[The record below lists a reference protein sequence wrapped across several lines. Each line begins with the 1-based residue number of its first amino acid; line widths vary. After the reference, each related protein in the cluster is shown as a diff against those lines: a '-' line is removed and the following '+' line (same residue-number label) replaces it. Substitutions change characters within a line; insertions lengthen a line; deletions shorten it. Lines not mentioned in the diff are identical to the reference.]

1 MVGDDAGSNTFYP
14 SSRVAWGSVT
24 VFTILYIMSYAD
36 RKLLS
41 LLVGPIQRD
50 LHISDFQFGMLQ
62 GFAFSLLYVVAGIPI
77 GRLVDRKPR
86 RMIIYLGVTFWSIF
100 TASTGYAQNFVTL
113 FLLRCGVGV
122 GEATLSPASYS
133 MMSDLFPKEKVTTAI
148 GVYGTGVTIGGG
160 IAFVIGGSLISLINS
175 IDGVDLGIL
184 GTFEAWQLAFV
195 LAGVPGLLLAFLIFT
210 VPEPRRR
217 GVAKTSEVTSKSE
230 LWDFMRTRKA
240 FLLYHFIGFALVGT
254 WSFSVSSWAPA
265 FYGRKF
271 GISAIEMGIGLGVY
285 TGIFGTMGAIVGSR
299 LVDALTK
306 RGMQD
311 AQMRVCAWAM
321 LAAIPFGV
329 GGFLFPTAIGS
340 FALLSI
346 MQFFLMFI
354 VGPAVGAL
362 QLATPNQLRGQI
374 SAIYLFVVS
383 IVGFGLGPVIVGA
396 LTDFV
401 VGDPSKIGTSLILVI
416 LTSGPGAAILLF
428 LGLGPMRR
436 AVDLAKQWSN

>member
-1 MVGDDAGSNTFYP
+1 MTDKKIASNNTYP
-14 SSRVAWGSVT
+14 SSRVAWSGVT
-24 VFTILYIMSYAD
+24 VFTILYILSYAD

-41 LLVGPIQRD
+41 LLVGPIQQD
-50 LHISDFQFGMLQ
+50 LNISDFQFGLLQ

-86 RMIIYLGVTFWSIF
+86 RMIIYLGVTFWSIC
-100 TASTGYAQNFVTL
+100 TASIGYAQNFVTL
-113 FLLRCGVGV
+113 LLLRCGVGV

-133 MMSDLFPKEKVTTAI
+133 LMSDLFPKEKVTTAI

-160 IAFVIGGSLISLINS
+160 IAFILGGSLISLINS
-175 IDGVDLGIL
+175 VGGIDLGIL
-184 GTFEAWQLAFV
+184 GTFKAWQLAFL
-195 LAGVPGLLLAFLIFT
+195 LAGVPGLFLAFLIFT
-210 VPEPRRR
+210 VPEPKRM
-217 GVAKTSEVTSKSE
+217 GVAKKSDVSKSE
-230 LWDFMRTRKA
+230 LWGFMRTRKA

-271 GISAIEMGIGLGVY
+271 GVSPMEMGIGLGIY

-321 LAAIPFGV
+321 LAAIPFGI
-329 GGFLFPTAIGS
+329 GGFLYPSAIGS
-340 FALLSI
+340 FALLSV

-362 QLATPNQLRGQI
+362 QLVTPNQLRGQI

-396 LTDFV
+396 LTDYV
-401 VGDPSKIGTSLILVI
+401 VGDPTKIGTSLILVI
-416 LTSGPGAAILLF
+416 LISGPASAGLLF

-436 AVDLAKQWSN
+436 AVEQAKQWSN